1 MGMTAEHFI
10 KTWKNAQGGERPQA
24 QAFLIDFCD
33 LIGVARP
40 MDGDYK
46 FEYPVRSN
54 TGTDRLDLYKR
65 GAFII
70 EAKQT
75 RIKQTKKS
83 DSQTDLLGTT
93 DLTDTTSRTSRTWDV
108 AMMNARHQAQ
118 DYARILPSSHEAPPF
133 IIVCDVGHCFEIYS
147 DFTGKGR
154 HFDQFPDRQSFRVYM
169 DDLAKPDILARFK
182 LIWENPHELNPAKH
196 AAKATREIAKA
207 LAEVSKRLEA
217 KKHPP
222 EEVALFLMRCLFT
235 MFAEDTELL
244 PKNSFTDLLE
254 HATESPDSFVALISE
269 LWRCMNTKSKDDPRG
284 TFCNAIR
291 THVKHFNGNLFTN
304 AQVFKM
310 SREDIGVL
318 KVAASKDW
326 REVDPSIFG
335 TLLEQA
341 LNPSDRAAL
350 GAHYTPRAYVERLV
364 NATVIDPLLTEWQ
377 YVQGTFGD
385 DTITPADIISRITD
399 FHRKLCKTRVLDP
412 ACGTGNF
419 LYVTLEL
426 MKKLEGDV
434 LDALERWG
442 GQEALRL
449 EDFTVDPQQFLGI
462 EKNPRAAAI
471 AELVL
476 WIGYLRW
483 HLKTK
488 GEQPP
493 EPILREFKNIERRDA
508 VLEYK
513 DVAADGS
520 LVGLKRPDWP
530 DAEFIVGN
538 PPFIGGKDVRAQL
551 GDSYV
556 EALWKVHKSMN
567 DSADF
572 VMYWWDHAAELLTK
586 KKTVLRRFG
595 LVTTNSITQVFQRR
609 TLERH
614 LTAKQPI
621 SIVMAIGDHPWTKV
635 TSDSAAVRIA
645 MTVAEVGKQEGKLL
659 EVISETGLD
668 TDDPKISF
676 GEISGTI
683 NSDLT
688 VGIDVSSSSELRA
701 NDGLCYR
708 GVQLIG
714 SGFIVTPAEAQH
726 LGLGKR
732 EGLEKHIRLYRNG
745 RDLTGNPRNVMVID
759 LFGLEATEVRER
771 FPEVYQHIV
780 QTVKPERDQ
789 NNRDSYKRL
798 WWVFGEPRKDLRP
811 ALNGLS
817 RYIATVETAK
827 HRIFQFLDAEIL
839 PDNMIVCV
847 ATKDAVDLGILSSRF
862 HVTWV
867 LSQGGTLEDRP
878 RYTKSHCF
886 DPFPFPSATK
896 AQRAEIARIAEGLDQ
911 HRKDAQRRHPE
922 ITLTQM
928 YNVLEKVR
936 AGATLLP
943 SPFTGEGAA
952 KPRERDVKTASL
964 PSPVSLRLTPSPARG
979 EGLALTPDEKLI
991 FDNALI
997 LILKEHHDE
1006 LDAAVASAYGW
1017 PVDLAEDEI
1026 LARLVALNK
1035 ERAAEEA
1042 KGFVRWLRPEYQI
1055 PRFGSDAE
1063 KKQLEAFEDV
1073 EQTPAAAAKTVKPN
1087 FPTDAVDQVAAVMA
1101 ALALYEDKV
1110 TAAKLALGFK
1120 QGKKCEA
1127 RVSATL
1133 ASLTRTGFIA
1143 ASKDATAFAIRR
1155 AG

>member
-1 MGMTAEHFI
+1 MATATEFI
-10 KTWKNAQGGERPQA
+10 KKWKNAQGGERA
-24 QAFLIDFCD
+24 QSQSFLNDFCA
-33 LIGVARP
+33 LIGVEAP
-40 MDGDYK
+40 KDGDYK
-46 FEYPVRSN
+46 YEYPVRSN
-54 TGTDRLDLYKR
+54 TGTDFVDLYKR

-75 RIKQTKKS
+75 RIKTTKKNEN
-83 DSQTDLLGTT
+83 QTDLLGSSNE
-93 DLTDTTSRTSRTWDV
+93 TDTDSRTSRSWDI

-118 DYARILPSSHEAPPF
+118 DYARILPSSHDAPPF

-154 HFDQFPDRQSFRVYM
+154 HFDQFPDRQSFRVFM
-169 DDLAKPDILARFK
+169 DDLAKPDIIERFK
-182 LIWENPHELNPAKH
+182 LIWENPHDLNPAKA

-217 KKHPP
+217 KKYPA

-235 MFAEDTELL
+235 MFAEDTKLIPED
-244 PKNSFTDLLE
+244 SFTNLLE
-254 HATESPDSFVALISE
+254 DCTKHPDSFMPLLKE
-269 LWRCMNTKSKDDPRG
+269 LWEKMNDGGFSTS
-284 TFCNAIR
+284 IR
-291 THVKHFNGNLFTN
+291 KQLPKFNGKLF
-304 AQVFKM
+304 ADARVFPMGK
-310 SREDIGVL
+310 EDIGVL
-318 KVAASKDW
+318 KVAADKDW
-326 REVDPSIFG
+326 KEVDPSIFG

-341 LNPSDRAAL
+341 LDPSDRAAL

-377 YVQGTFGD
+377 NVQGTFGD
-385 DTITPADIISRITD
+385 DKIKPAEIIERITS
-399 FHRKLCKTRVLDP
+399 FHQKLCKTRVLDP

-449 EDFTVDPQQFLGI
+449 ESFTVDPHQFLGI

-508 VLEYK
+508 VLEF
-513 DVAADGS
+513 DG
-520 LVGLKRPDWP
+520 VDANGQFIRPRRPAWP
-530 DAEFIVGN
+530 EAEYIVGN

-551 GDSYV
+551 GDDYA
-556 EALWKVHKSMN
+556 EALWKAHPQMN
-567 DSADF
+567 DSSDF
-572 VMYWWDHAAELLTK
+572 VMYWWDHAAEFLTR

-609 TLERH
+609 TIERH
-614 LTAKQPI
+614 LAAKQPI
-621 SIVMAIGDHPWTKV
+621 SIIMAIGDHPWTKV

-645 MTVAEVGKQEGKLL
+645 MTVAEAGKHEGRVL
-659 EVISETGLD
+659 EVLSETGLD
-668 TDDPKISF
+668 TDDPKIAF
-676 GEISGTI
+676 GETAGTI

-688 VGIDVSSSSELRA
+688 AGIDVGSTAELRA

-714 SGFIVTPAEAQH
+714 SGFIVTPTEAEH

-732 EGLEKHIRLYRNG
+732 KGLEKHIRLYRNG
-745 RDLTGNPRNVMVID
+745 RDLTGSPRNVMVID
-759 LFGLEATEVRER
+759 LFGLEASEVRER
-771 FPEVYQHIV
+771 FPEVYQHIS
-780 QTVKPERDQ
+780 QTVKVQREEQVQKSPTNDAKAYANQ
-789 NNRDSYKRL
+789 
-798 WWVFGEPRKDLRP
+798 WWVFGKPRQELRP
-811 ALNGLS
+811 AMTRLS

-827 HRIFQFLDAEIL
+827 HRIFQFLDASIL

-847 ATKDAVDLGILSSRF
+847 ATQSAADLGILSSRF
-862 HVTWV
+862 HVCWT
-867 LSQGGTLEDRP
+867 LRSGGWLGVGNDP
-878 RYTKSHCF
+878 RYSKSRCF
-886 DPFPFPSATK
+886 DPFPFPAATE
-896 AQRAEIARIAEGLDQ
+896 AQRAEIARIAEALDR
-911 HRKDAQRRHPE
+911 HRKDAQSRHPE

-928 YNVLEKVR
+928 YNVLGKLR
-936 AGATLLP
+936 G
-943 SPFTGEGAA
+943 GE
-952 KPRERDVKTASL
+952 
-964 PSPVSLRLTPSPARG
+964 
-979 EGLALTPDEKLI
+979 ALSADDKLI
-991 FDNALI
+991 HDNALI
-997 LILKEHHDE
+997 LILKELHDE
-1006 LDAAVASAYGW
+1006 LDAAVAAAYGW
-1017 PVDLAEDEI
+1017 PVDLAEDEV

-1073 EQTPAAAAKTVKPN
+1073 EQTPAAAKAIKPN
-1087 FPTDAVDQVAAVMA
+1087 FPTDAVEQVAAVMA
-1101 ALALYEDKV
+1101 ALAQREANAS
-1110 TAAKLALGFK
+1110 AAELARGFK

-1127 RVSATL
+1127 RVAATL
-1133 ASLTRTGFIA
+1133 ASLARTGFIA
-1143 ASKDATAFAIRR
+1143 TAGEAYALRR
-1155 AG
+1155 AA